1 MSRHYQGGSV
11 TRPSAIPRVERTRKN
26 GGRRRHPSY
35 GGSSSEEGDSKEGYS
50 PREPRSRA
58 GKRNVLVVF

>member
-1 MSRHYQGGSV
+1 M

-58 GKRNVLVVF
+58 GKINVLVVF